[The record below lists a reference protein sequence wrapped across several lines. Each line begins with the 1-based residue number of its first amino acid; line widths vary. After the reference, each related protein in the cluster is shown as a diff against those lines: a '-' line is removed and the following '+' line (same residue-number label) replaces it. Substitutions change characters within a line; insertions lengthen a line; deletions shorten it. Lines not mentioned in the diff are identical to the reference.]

1 MPDLTL
7 DGGRV
12 LTLRPVSK
20 IQLSTGPGTDFR
32 GASRERPLLID
43 VVAVDGNPI
52 RRARL
57 VVMDN
62 HSVWLSHQAEVA
74 PRTNNKP
81 PAATGLSAAEAPL
94 ARELFLS
101 LVSEGLSSPAPGPI
115 QRWKLPWAWLGKH
128 AGQVV
133 VGVVV
138 AVVAAAILAWLGLK
152 N

>member
-1 MPDLTL
+1 VADLTL
-7 DGGRV
+7 NDGRV
-12 LTLRPVSK
+12 LTLRRVSD
-20 IQLSTGPGTDFR
+20 IQLSTGAGTDF

-43 VVAVDGNPI
+43 VVAVNGNPI
-52 RRARL
+52 RRTRL
-57 VVMDN
+57 VVMDT

-74 PRTNNKP
+74 PRNNNKP

-101 LVSEGLSSPAPGPI
+101 LVSEGRSSPAPGPI

-128 AGQVV
+128 TGQVV